1 MKSDKEEE
9 ISDGIPNRLNLKR
22 NDTNQLIYKTE
33 TDLEHELMIK
43 RGKAWTERIVRE
55 SGMDMYTLLYL
66 KWITHKDLL
75 YSTWNSAQ
83 CYVPPEGSR
92 VWGENETCICV
103 VKYLRC
109 SAETTS
115 LLIHHGAQSL
125 SRVQLFVTPWT
136 VVRQASLSTEFSRP
150 EHWSG

>member
-75 YSTWNSAQ
+75 YSTGSSA
-83 CYVPPEGSR
+83 
-92 VWGENETCICV
+92 
-103 VKYLRC
+103 
-109 SAETTS
+109 
-115 LLIHHGAQSL
+115 
-125 SRVQLFVTPWT
+125 
-136 VVRQASLSTEFSRP
+136 
-150 EHWSG
+150 

>member
-9 ISDGIPNRLNLKR
+9 ISYGIPNRPNLKK

-55 SGMDMYTLLYL
+55 SRMDRYTLLYL

-75 YSTWNSAQ
+75 HSTRNSSQ
-83 CYVPPEGSR
+83 CYAAA
-92 VWGENETCICV
+92 WM
-103 VKYLRC
+103 
-109 SAETTS
+109 
-115 LLIHHGAQSL
+115 
-125 SRVQLFVTPWT
+125 
-136 VVRQASLSTEFSRP
+136 
-150 EHWSG
+150 